1 MADRIY
7 QYIAEALGK
16 SSYTVTKQRVYQY
29 VFSFLS
35 ENPGF
40 SLVTEKAFDAHE
52 NRDVDLIVMYGA
64 VNAFVDDVIRGFPIK
79 IVLNLNFPFVAPT
92 VILNDVPEAEL
103 IKESNALVNNNQLT
117 CNFLSKWSYDISNQQ
132 QQPTLSQMIV
142 SLQEAIVIDPPLKFP
157 EAPKVNEK
165 ELMEDILGEEVG
177 EEFPEEFGML
187 NRLSM
192 RKQTS
197 VLESGEQRE
206 EKKKMVKQVIE
217 KLPQYR
223 EQYVA
228 IMHSEVK
235 PIEEKYNEFA
245 HRQMTM
251 EEKIS
256 RISLTN
262 NQLEKSVGRL
272 TRQAELINSVLAN
285 KGGLEIT
292 EDYIKSEVC
301 PFSNVFTERLI
312 SLRTKER
319 ALEDTIQTLKKGF
332 EGGAISFEDFL
343 MGVRQLSMKQFMAIA
358 KKNKVVNY
366 IKQNPQFAQ

>member
-1 MADRIY
+1 
-7 QYIAEALGK
+7 
-16 SSYTVTKQRVYQY
+16 
-29 VFSFLS
+29 
-35 ENPGF
+35 
-40 SLVTEKAFDAHE
+40 
-52 NRDVDLIVMYGA
+52 
-64 VNAFVDDVIRGFPIK
+64 
-79 IVLNLNFPFVAPT
+79 
-92 VILNDVPEAEL
+92 
-103 IKESNALVNNNQLT
+103 
-117 CNFLSKWSYDISNQQ
+117 
-132 QQPTLSQMIV
+132 MIV

-157 EAPKVNEK
+157 EAPKVNER

-262 NQLEKSVGRL
+262 N
-272 TRQAELINSVLAN
+272 
-285 KGGLEIT
+285 
-292 EDYIKSEVC
+292 
-301 PFSNVFTERLI
+301 
-312 SLRTKER
+312 
-319 ALEDTIQTLKKGF
+319 
-332 EGGAISFEDFL
+332 
-343 MGVRQLSMKQFMAIA
+343 
-358 KKNKVVNY
+358 
-366 IKQNPQFAQ
+366 